1 MALSMPLTPNQP
13 RIVIIGGGAGGLPLA
28 TYLGRRLGKKDRA
41 NITLVDSNSI
51 HVWKPRFHEV
61 ATGAIDSD
69 LDALDYRGHARMNHY
84 SFELGTLT
92 GIDRVAREVVLA
104 PLNDSEGREIL
115 PERSIGYD
123 YLVLAIGS
131 QGNDFNV
138 PGVRQH
144 SLFLD
149 TREQADRFHDRFLNI
164 CLAANF
170 ADKPISVAIV
180 GAGATGVELAAELH
194 HAVAM
199 LKRYGHRQLSRER
212 LHVHLIEAGPRILP
226 ALSERVSA
234 AAHAQ
239 LEKEGVNVY
248 TATQVTEATENAF
261 ITGDGREI
269 KADILVWAAG
279 IKAPAVLTELGLETN
294 RINQIVVD
302 ANLWAKG
309 DEHILVLGDCAA
321 CAIGDTGRQV
331 PPRAQSA
338 QQMAVQTAANLE
350 RVLNNEAPKPFK
362 YRDHGSLVSLSQF
375 TSIGTLM
382 GSLKGGQLFI
392 EGRIARTMYISL
404 YRLHQAALYGWPR
417 TLLLLAAGKFNRLV
431 RPRMKLH

>member
-1 MALSMPLTPNQP
+1 
-13 RIVIIGGGAGGLPLA
+13 
-28 TYLGRRLGKKDRA
+28 
-41 NITLVDSNSI
+41 
-51 HVWKPRFHEV
+51 
-61 ATGAIDSD
+61 
-69 LDALDYRGHARMNHY
+69 MNHY

-92 GIDRVAREVVLA
+92 GIDRVAREVILA
-104 PLNDSEGREIL
+104 PLNDSESREIL

-138 PGVRQH
+138 PGVRQN

-164 CLAANF
+164 CLAANY

-194 HAVAM
+194 HAVTM
-199 LKRYGHRQLSRER
+199 LKRYGHHQLSRER

-239 LEKEGVNVY
+239 LEKEGVQVY
-248 TATQVTEATENAF
+248 TATQVTEARTDAF

-269 KADILVWAAG
+269 RADLLVWAAG
-279 IKAPAVLTELGLETN
+279 IKAPAVLGELGLEAN

-302 ANLWAKG
+302 PTLRAKG
-309 DEHILVLGDCAA
+309 DQRILVLGDCAA
-321 CAIGDTGRQV
+321 CTIGDSGKQV

-350 RVLNNEAPKPFK
+350 RMLRGEALKPFK

-382 GSLKGGQLFI
+382 GSLNGGQLFI